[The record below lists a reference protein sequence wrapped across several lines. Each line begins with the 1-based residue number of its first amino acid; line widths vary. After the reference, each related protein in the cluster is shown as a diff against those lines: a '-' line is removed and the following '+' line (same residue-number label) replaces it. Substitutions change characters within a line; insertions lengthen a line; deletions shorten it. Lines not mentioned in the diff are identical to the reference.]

1 MWLFTP
7 FSLVIVFR
15 MFYVAVILFASNTFV
30 FATTAA
36 EVDLTVQE
44 KEYIQQHPL
53 IKVHAEQNW
62 PPFNFVQN
70 GEASG
75 YSNDLMRLVAEKV
88 GLNIEFVIGYQWY
101 EYLEKLKNNEID
113 IISNMKITPERQKFT
128 TFTHYQSLTS
138 MDGLLTREGEVFA
151 DDFSDIKSIAVIKG
165 FFYQEVLEKSFPNIE
180 LTLTTD
186 TEASIKQ
193 LRLGN
198 VDAVLDA
205 YDAINYHLQ
214 RSLEQGFINTPLIHN
229 KVFHYLPRFMG
240 VNKDNIILRNILD
253 KGLLALNKK
262 ETDNL
267 HKKWTTQIGAAKANE
282 DLAYQDR
289 MPILSDIQQ
298 QYLQIHGPLY
308 MCVDPDWLP
317 IEAIQNGKYVGIA
330 SEFVNLF
337 SQRISNPIILIE
349 TTTWSETIASIKEGR
364 CDFIPVIH
372 KTARRNQY
380 LSFTSAY
387 LDFPLALVTSENNQA
402 YKLDQVLHKPLGML
416 KSGSYMT
423 FLSALYP
430 DADLYEYDALKS
442 GLDAV
447 TSGEIYGFIDVLPV
461 MVNQIQTLYPE
472 LKIVDKFEHEYPFSL
487 AVSKENVMLLEIFD
501 KVVTSIDLQQKQK
514 ILNRWLP
521 VVYERHETATGYW
534 IIISLISVALTLAC
548 LLLYFSKKHNRQLR
562 LKNNNLEKLAMR
574 DYLTGLPNKH
584 YFNEQFKKEWV
595 RGRRSGESLSLLII
609 DVDNAKLFN
618 EQYGRNAG
626 DDCFM
631 ELARRLQ
638 HIVQRPADLLARLD
652 ADDFIILLPNT
663 SEEGLK
669 TLAAEIFYMVNG
681 WGLKFENAPAG
692 DTVSVSIGAA
702 CMDPNHS
709 HMEEELNRRAEQAL
723 YQAQDKGFSQLVIY
737 KNSHDQHSEH

>member
-15 MFYVAVILFASNTFV
+15 MFYVVAILFASNTFV
-30 FATTAA
+30 FATNAI

-44 KEYIQQHPL
+44 KEYTQQHPT
-53 IKVHAEQNW
+53 IKVHTDENW
-62 PPFNFVQN
+62 PPFNFIQD
-70 GEASG
+70 GEVSG
-75 YSNDLMRLVAEKV
+75 YNNDLIRLVADKV
-88 GLNIEFVIGYQWY
+88 GLNIEFVVGYQWY
-101 EYLEKLKNNEID
+101 EYLEKLKNKEID
-113 IISNMKITPERQKFT
+113 VISNMKITPERQEFT
-128 TFTHYQSLTS
+128 IFTHYQSLTLT
-138 MDGLLTREGEVFA
+138 DGLLTREGEVFA
-151 DDFSDIKSIAVIKG
+151 NDLSDIKSIAVIKG

-180 LTLTTD
+180 LTLTTS
-186 TEASIKQ
+186 TEASIEQ

-214 RSLEQGFINTPLIHN
+214 RSLEQGLVNTSLADS
-229 KVFHYLPRFMG
+229 KVFHYLPKFMG
-240 VNKDNIILRNILD
+240 VNKDNTILRDILD

-262 ETDNL
+262 EIDNL
-267 HKKWTTQIGAAKANE
+267 HLKWINKPSIGKVTEEAN
-282 DLAYQDR
+282 YQNR
-289 MPILSDIQQ
+289 MPILSSIQQ
-298 QYLQIHGPLY
+298 QYLKDHDALY

-317 IEAIQNGKYVGIA
+317 IEAIKESKYVGIA
-330 SEFVNLF
+330 SEFVTLF
-337 SQRISNPIILIE
+337 AQRISNPIILIE
-349 TTTWSETIASIKEGR
+349 TATWSETVTSLKEGR

-372 KTARRNQY
+372 KTPRRSQY

-402 YKLDQVLHKPLGML
+402 YKLEQVLHKPLGML
-416 KSGSYMT
+416 KAGSYIE
-423 FLSALYP
+423 FLNTLYP
-430 DADLYEYDALKS
+430 DADLYEYDSLKS

-447 TSGEIYGFIDVLPV
+447 SSGEIYGFIDVLPV

-487 AVSKENVMLLEIFD
+487 AVSKDNTILLGIFD

-521 VVYERHETATGYW
+521 VVYERHETGTGYW
-534 IIISLISVALTLAC
+534 IIISLISVALTLVC
-548 LLLYFSKKHNRQLR
+548 LLLYFSKKHNRQLF

-609 DVDNAKLFN
+609 DVDSAKFFN
-618 EQYGRNAG
+618 EQYGRDAG
-626 DDCFM
+626 DDCFI

-638 HIVQRPADLLARLD
+638 HIVQRPADLLARLE

-681 WGLKFENAPAG
+681 WGLKFDNAPAG

-702 CMDPNHS
+702 CMVPSHS
-709 HMEEELNRRAEQAL
+709 HIEEELNRRAEQAL

-737 KNSHDQHSEH
+737 KNSHDQYSEH